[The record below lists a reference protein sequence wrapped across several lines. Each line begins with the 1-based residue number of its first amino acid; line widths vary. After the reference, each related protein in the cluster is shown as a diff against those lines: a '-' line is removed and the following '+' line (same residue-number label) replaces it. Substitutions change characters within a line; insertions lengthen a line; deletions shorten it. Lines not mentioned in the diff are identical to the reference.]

1 MSLKL
6 LSCHFITFIG
16 IEMLFHSAIV
26 TNYLSV
32 IRQRKRRK
40 KKNRIA
46 KLKWSIHWDSN
57 PTIPVHESYR
67 ATTCATELRKILDV
81 SILILITIIIMLH
94 CTNFWKLIVGNKLV
108 FSLRNPNE
116 ICLFSH
122 IKVPP

>member
-40 KKNRIA
+40 KKKQNSQAQMKHPLRFEPN
-46 KLKWSIHWDSN
+46 N
-57 PTIPVHESYR
+57 PSSRVLPRYN
-67 ATTCATELRKILDV
+67 LRY
-81 SILILITIIIMLH
+81 
-94 CTNFWKLIVGNKLV
+94 
-108 FSLRNPNE
+108 
-116 ICLFSH
+116 
-122 IKVPP
+122 